1 MNKKLMLLA
10 MIVLS
15 ATLLIAGCSG
25 TGNAGAPPP
34 APSGG
39 GCGVSS
45 SGFSGGV
52 TSAFSKSIDCS
63 LSP

>member
-1 MNKKLMLLA
+1 MNKKSLLLV
-10 MIVLS
+10 IFILS
-15 ATLLIAGCSG
+15 ATLLISGCSG

-45 SGFSGGV
+45 LGFAQSV
-52 TSAFSKSIDCS
+52 ISAESNNIDCG
-63 LSP
+63 LNP